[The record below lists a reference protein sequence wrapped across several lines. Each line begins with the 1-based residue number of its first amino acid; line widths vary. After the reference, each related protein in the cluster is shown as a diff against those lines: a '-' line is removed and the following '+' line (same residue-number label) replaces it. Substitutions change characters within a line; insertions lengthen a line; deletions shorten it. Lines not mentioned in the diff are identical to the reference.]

1 MVFKE
6 SQINSTLVLNNMLT
20 KNCIDDPMPSYTIFL
35 IIVLSRIV
43 ALEMCY
49 TASMFNWWTPWAL
62 TQSYFSNI
70 FPKKFSLQVG
80 VWVCLALCKSIDCS
94 RQAPLS
100 MGFSRQEYRCGLP
113 FPPPGDLP
121 DSGIKPMSLESPALA
136 GRFFTPAPSGKPS
149 YRTTSKRRVKN
160 LAQNWTFIK
169 LRLWHPV
176 PSLHGK

>member
-62 TQSYFSNI
+62 TQSYLSNI

-100 MGFSRQEYRCGLP
+100 MGFSRQEYRSGLP

-121 DSGIKPMSLESPALA
+121 DPGIKFMSSASQVDSLPL
-136 GRFFTPAPSGKPS
+136 S
-149 YRTTSKRRVKN
+149 YQGSLIFKVVKFRTREIHLLILNMVLK
-160 LAQNWTFIK
+160 
-169 LRLWHPV
+169 
-176 PSLHGK
+176 